1 MMFDKKTTVSD
12 NQAFT
17 TGTQRST
24 DVIDMWGGATKPGT
38 DSNGNTILRDL
49 GRSSEVDMFA
59 QVTEA
64 FTGGT
69 NATVNLISA
78 ADGDAAMAS
87 PTIIATTG
95 VIAEA
100 SLTLGKRL
108 RIPLP
113 DSIPGRYLG
122 IQVVT
127 TGTHSTGKIFAGLI
141 ASRGK
146 QSDPTVN
153 Y

>member
-1 MMFDKKTTVSD
+1 MMFDKKNTVSD

-38 DSNGNTILRDL
+38 DANGNTILRDL
-49 GRSSEVDMFA
+49 GLSTEVDFFA

-69 NATVNLISA
+69 NATFNLITA

-87 PTIIATTG
+87 PTIIGTTG

-108 RIPLP
+108 KLPLP
-113 DSIPGRYLG
+113 ETVPGRYLG
-122 IQVVT
+122 LQCVT
-127 TGTHSTGKIFAGLI
+127 TGTHSTGKVFASLI
-141 ASRGK
+141 PSRGK